1 MITLETQ
8 YLSQF
13 ATIAFFHLLAVA
25 SPGPDFAVVVKQSVS
40 HGRVTALWTSFG
52 VGTGIFLH
60 VLYSLL
66 GIGVVVSQSLVAFT
80 VMKYMGAAYLVYI
93 GCKALRARPASPHY
107 YSAGRKATPSAGRAY
122 WTGFLTNGLNP
133 KATLFFLSLF
143 TVVIAP
149 ETPLAIQ
156 FGYGA
161 YMACATALWFS
172 GISLLFGHGRVR
184 SLFGR
189 VGHWFDRVMGGALV
203 VLGLKLALTSHK

>member
-1 MITLETQ
+1 MNKLEIQ

-40 HGRVTALWTSFG
+40 HGRVTALWTSLG

-80 VMKYMGAAYLVYI
+80 VMKYLGAAYLVYI
-93 GCKALRARPASPHY
+93 GWKALRTQPTSAHY
-107 YSAGRKATPSAGRAY
+107 YSERQKVPSATRAY

-143 TVVIAP
+143 TVVIVP
-149 ETPLAIQ
+149 ETPLTVQ
-156 FGYGA
+156 FGYGV
-161 YMACATALWFS
+161 YMSCATAIWFS
-172 GISLLFGHGRVR
+172 GISLLFGHCRVR
-184 SLFGR
+184 SLFER
-189 VGHWFDRVMGGALV
+189 IGHWFERVMGGALLL
-203 VLGLKLALTSHK
+203 LGLKLALTSHR